1 VYQHLGLNGH
11 QKHQPINELA
21 VLVEQHLDIVCL
33 FTNESIFINSFLSGY
48 RLYSSAVF
56 NDSFIDYTSPEIVR
70 KPVEDLV
77 LQLKTLNIDRLA
89 NFPFPTPPDL
99 KAINV
104 AEKILV
110 QLNALDGTSS
120 TRKITELGRR
130 MSAFPLNPR
139 YSKMLVIAQENQ
151 ELLPYVIA
159 LVAALSV
166 NEILTNG
173 QVMIQKVRGFYFL
186 IKE

>member
-1 VYQHLGLNGH
+1 MGRAGRTAPGHCTSLLISSSHSYSWFSHL
-11 QKHQPINELA
+11 
-21 VLVEQHLDIVCL
+21 
-33 FTNESIFINSFLSGY
+33 GY

-56 NDSFIDYTSPEIVR
+56 NDSFSEYTPPEIVR

-99 KAINV
+99 QAIQV
-104 AEKILV
+104 AEQILV
-110 QLNALDGTSS
+110 QLNALDSQSPTK
-120 TRKITELGRR
+120 KITELGRR

-139 YSKMLVIAQENQ
+139 YSKMLVIAQENPN
-151 ELLPYVIA
+151 LLPYVIA

-166 NEILTNG
+166 SEVLTTG
-173 QVMIQKVRGFYFL
+173 QVKIRKVTIF
-186 IKE
+186 